1 MSSSNVI
8 NIFGEE
14 VFSIDNALNAVLNV
28 LEKEI
33 GKPLDTLNNT
43 ERMNAF
49 RRLLEMGAFSLRYAV
64 PVISEEMAISR
75 TAVYNALNKLGYVY
89 ERNDIDVLYPI
100 FLQLAD
106 RKKEVTH
113 DDLVEIATAYTK

>member
-1 MSSSNVI
+1 MSSNNAI

-14 VFSIDNALNAVLNV
+14 VSSIDNALNAVLNV

-49 RRLLEMGAFSLRYAV
+49 RRLLEMGVFSLRYAV

-75 TAVYNALNKLGYVY
+75 TAVYNVLNKLGYVDM
-89 ERNDIDVLYPI
+89 RDM
-100 FLQLAD
+100 
-106 RKKEVTH
+106 RK
-113 DDLVEIATAYTK
+113 